1 MLMTPKEADEAAQ
14 NWRGMDGA
22 TAWHLIDR
30 HADNWAEV
38 GEMMDAWLR
47 ANTTPLPPNATS
59 HRSAA
64 CGASAGLTG

>member
-47 ANTTPLPPNATS
+47 ANTTPLPPNA
-59 HRSAA
+59 
-64 CGASAGLTG
+64 